1 MHHEHGT
8 KPGFDL
14 LRMWRMK
21 FTSAAP
27 VVLGFR
33 ETVLHYGIGMVKYSQ
48 NMSALQPFFS
58 KNSLGIST
66 QCNPDAREKSP
77 KAVSNVGFTT
87 SCDQSVGWSC

>member
-48 NMSALQPFFS
+48 NMSALQPFFFPKTLLRFQLS
-58 KNSLGIST
+58 AT
-66 QCNPDAREKSP
+66 QMPGK
-77 KAVSNVGFTT
+77 KAPR
-87 SCDQSVGWSC
+87 QLAI

>member
-48 NMSALQPFFS
+48 NMSALQPFFFQKLS
-58 KNSLGIST
+58 WDFNSVQPRCQGKKP
-66 QCNPDAREKSP
+66 Q
-77 KAVSNVGFTT
+77 G
-87 SCDQSVGWSC
+87 G